1 LAVPQFFTEGHMKK
15 NTYLLT
21 GITLALAILLSAC
34 GNTAAPPP
42 PATAVATITT
52 TPDPC
57 AKENIGAEVQKVHN
71 FMVEFDDAAT
81 LASSLQQAQLPD
93 AIANM
98 QRIRREADALPVPP
112 CLSTLK
118 MYEVEHMKTVINTML
133 AFMRGADK
141 ELVNQG
147 VALARQQ
154 HDQYAVELAR
164 VLGLTIEPA
173 TVAPQPTETLTPTP

>member
-1 LAVPQFFTEGHMKK
+1 MKK
-15 NTYLLT
+15 HTQLLI
-21 GITLALAILLSAC
+21 GITLALSILLSAC
-34 GNTAAPPP
+34 GNTAVPAA
-42 PATAVATITT
+42 ATAIPPTITN

-98 QRIRREADALPVPP
+98 QRIRREADALPVPV
-112 CLSTLK
+112 CLTALK

-141 ELVNQG
+141 DLVNQG